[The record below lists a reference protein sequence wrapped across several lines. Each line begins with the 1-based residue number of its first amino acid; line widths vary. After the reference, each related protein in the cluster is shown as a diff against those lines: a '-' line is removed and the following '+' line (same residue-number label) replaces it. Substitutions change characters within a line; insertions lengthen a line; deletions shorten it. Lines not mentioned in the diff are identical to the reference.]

1 MKIIVTL
8 LAGVCLS
15 LSAFAQNEPL
25 VTDSAISPTSGSKG
39 SSFIWYNKNTIK
51 VNLSSIALNNY
62 ALYYERMLTR
72 KISATVGFRYMPK
85 TKLTETMLGKEVLN
99 QLDEKDNEDF
109 KPLAASNNT
118 VTAGIRFYTGS
129 RSGAKGFYAEI
140 YGRYGDFRLD
150 YDYSFTSNGKE
161 YDMIIKAKAKGYG
174 GGLLLGGQFNLF
186 KNMVVDLYIIGAH
199 YGKVTGDIAG
209 ISDLSTM
216 TPQEKIDMEND
227 INDIMPEINN
237 KKILTEVK
245 VDNNGVKGKLDGP
258 FAGIRGLG
266 ISIGYAF

>member
-8 LAGVCLS
+8 LAGLCLS
-15 LSAFAQNEPL
+15 IASFAQ
-25 VTDSAISPTSGSKG
+25 TDSTVTTPTAGSKG
-39 SSFIWYNKNTIK
+39 SSFIWYNKNTVKI
-51 VNLSSIALNNY
+51 NLSSIALNNY
-62 ALYYERMLTR
+62 SLYYERMLTR

-85 TKLTETMLGKEVLN
+85 TKLTETILGKEVLN
-99 QLDEKDNEDF
+99 QLDEEDNEDI

-129 RSGAKGFYAEI
+129 RSGAKGFYAEV

-150 YDYSFTSNGKE
+150 YDYSFTTNGKE
-161 YDMIIKAKAKGYG
+161 YDMVIKGKAKGFG

-186 KNMVVDLYIIGAH
+186 KNMVVDLYIVGAH
-199 YGKVTGDIAG
+199 YGKITGDIDG

-216 TPQEKIDMEND
+216 TAQEKRDMESD
-227 INDIMPEINN
+227 INDIAPEIGS
-237 KKILTEVK
+237 KKILSAT
-245 VDNNGVKGKLDGP
+245 VDNSGVKGKLDGP

-266 ISIGYAF
+266 LSIGWAF